1 MLIWNKEDQE
11 LFTAS
16 WTKSLSDIFPDY
28 ESFVETYTGSGLPN
42 RFKDLE
48 FLKTIYFVLMGEY
61 AASSIAAMSEDLFR
75 VRFLTLVHAYGPQL
89 ERELQIQ
96 DDLLKMSTDELMVS
110 SKAVY
115 NTALNP
121 SEAPSTDTIDELP
134 YINQQNT
141 TKHVRSKLDA
151 YMLLEELLN
160 DNLIKDFIKRFDHLF
175 VRVLRTN
182 NPLYY
187 RTEVVDND

>member
-1 MLIWNKEDQE
+1 MLIWNNEDQE

-16 WTKSLSDIFPDY
+16 WTKNLSDIFPDY
-28 ESFVETYTGSGLPN
+28 ESFLETYTGSGLPN
-42 RFKDLE
+42 RFKDLD

-75 VRFLTLVHAYGPQL
+75 VRFLTLVHSYGPQL

-96 DDLLKMSTDELMVS
+96 DDLLKMSTEELMVS

-151 YMLLEELLN
+151 YMMLEELLN

>member
-1 MLIWNKEDQE
+1 MLIWNNEDQE

-16 WTKSLSDIFPDY
+16 WTKTLSDIFPDY
-28 ESFVETYTGSGLPN
+28 ESFLETYTGSGLPN
-42 RFKDLE
+42 RFKDLD
-48 FLKTIYFVLMGEY
+48 FLKTIYFILMGEY
-61 AASSIAAMSEDLFR
+61 SNSSIKAMSEDLFR

-96 DDLLKMSTDELMVS
+96 DDLLKMSTEELMIS
-110 SKAVY
+110 SKAIF

-175 VRVLRTN
+175 VIVLRTN
-182 NPLYY
+182 NPLFYK
-187 RTEVVDND
+187 TEVVDND

>member
-1 MLIWNKEDQE
+1 MLIWNNEDQE
-11 LFTAS
+11 LFTNP
-16 WTKSLSDIFPDY
+16 WTKNLSDIFPDY
-28 ESFVETYTGSGLPN
+28 ESFVGAYTGSGLPN
-42 RFKDLE
+42 RFKDLD
-48 FLKTIYFVLMGEY
+48 FLETIYFVLMGEY
-61 AASSIAAMSEDLFR
+61 AASSIASMSEDLFK

-96 DDLLKMSTDELMVS
+96 DDLLKMSTEELMIS
-110 SKAVY
+110 SKAIF

-151 YMLLEELLN
+151 YMLLEDLLN
-160 DNLIKDFIKRFDHLF
+160 DNLIKDFINRFDHLF

-187 RTEVVDND
+187 KTEVE